1 MSSFTQAQL
10 DALEAMI
17 AGGVLE
23 SEYDGRRIK
32 YRSMVELIRARD
44 TVKAGLTAGTASS
57 RITHVN
63 PVFSKGI

>member
-1 MSSFTQAQL
+1 MSSFTQGQL

-32 YRSMVELIRARD
+32 YRSLNELIRARD
-44 TVKAGLTAGTASS
+44 TVKGALQSS
-57 RITHVN
+57 APRITHVN
-63 PVFSKGI
+63 PTFDPGF

>member
-17 AGGVLE
+17 ATGVLE
-23 SEYDGRRIK
+23 SEYDGKRIK
-32 YRSMVELIRARD
+32 YRSMNELIRARD
-44 TVKAGLTAGTASS
+44 AVRAGLGNAAP

-63 PVFSKGI
+63 PTYDPGF

>member
-23 SEYDGRRIK
+23 SEYDGKRLK
-32 YRSMVELIRARD
+32 YRSMAELIRARD
-44 TVKAGLTAGTASS
+44 IVKNGLGSTAVT
-57 RITHVN
+57 RVNHVN
-63 PVFSKGI
+63 PVFDRGT

>member
-10 DALEAMI
+10 DALEGMI

-23 SEYDGRRIK
+23 SEYDGKRIK
-32 YRSMVELIRARD
+32 YRSMNELIRARD
-44 TVKAGLTAGTASS
+44 TVKNGLSAGSTAT

-63 PVFSKGI
+63 PVFSKGV

>member
-1 MSSFTQAQL
+1 MSYTQAQL
-10 DALEAMI
+10 DALDAMI

-32 YRSMVELIRARD
+32 YRSMAELIRARD
-44 TVKAGLTAGTASS
+44 TVRAGLQSAAP

-63 PVFSKGI
+63 PTFDSGF

>member
-23 SEYDGRRIK
+23 SEYDGKRIK
-32 YRSMVELIRARD
+32 YRSMPELIRARD
-44 TVKAGLTAGTASS
+44 IVKNGLGSS
-57 RITHVN
+57 ATTRITHVN
-63 PVFSKGI
+63 PVFDRGT